1 MQGILLGLADVI
13 DVVLRAVQ
21 FLIFVAAILS
31 WVGADPYN
39 GIVRGIRAMTEPI
52 LGWLRRRLPFLIQ
65 GGLDL
70 SPLAAL
76 LICIFLQ
83 KALVYNLRVLAAGT

>member
-1 MQGILLGLADVI
+1 MGLSDVFEWILWGLKI
-13 DVVLRAVQ
+13 
-21 FLIFVAAILS
+21 LIFAAAILS

-39 GIVRGIRAMTEPI
+39 GIVRGIRGMTEPVFA
-52 LGWLRRRLPFLIQ
+52 WLRRSLPFLVQ
-65 GGLDL
+65 GALDF

-83 KALVYNLRVLAAGT
+83 EALVYNLRVLAARF